1 MLRKIGMQYL
11 HIVTAFVNFIKNL
24 TKAVKKK
31 VYLLKTSLSA
41 FAGKNFTF

>member
-1 MLRKIGMQYL
+1 MLRKIGMHIL
-11 HIVTAFVNFIKNL
+11 HIEAAFVKFLKLNKGCNN
-24 TKAVKKK
+24 K

>member
-1 MLRKIGMQYL
+1 MPI
-11 HIVTAFVNFIKNL
+11 INPNFKKN
-24 TKAVKKK
+24 KK